1 MRRARRSTGV
11 YEVAK
16 KCAVVRA
23 EAAMDSPVR
32 CELGRG
38 AAVMMSKRVT
48 VMTADGKSV
57 DRCLLTRPV
66 EGWTS
71 FKCLA
76 ASAQRPPPDPKA
88 YRDQK
93 IDAILASEADGAPSE
108 PRVAA
113 PAGAAR
119 GAAVVLG
126 FWGSS
131 HELVADHTALWVG
144 RGLTTWTHVPSPGED
159 AAAARGAL
167 AAFLAAAPADRLVV
181 HCLSNNGFSW
191 LNAFCEDRG
200 DLFATAAFV
209 FDSAPHVP
217 KTVEDALAMLIRAQ
231 TAKVCQ
237 AFGEPPDPQH
247 PVYRPRVERF
257 YGDGSRNPFPGL
269 VGMEVSIPKARP
281 TLFVY
286 SRMDS
291 VILPEHVEEYVA
303 TYDAADVS
311 TLEFA
316 TVPHIGGMRVRKDEY
331 NRSVDAL
338 LARAFPASDGSGAIT
353 EAISA
358 AS

>member
-1 MRRARRSTGV
+1 MRRARRSTSV

-76 ASAQRPPPDPKA
+76 ASAQKPPPDPKA
-88 YRDQK
+88 YDGRIGDP
-93 IDAILASEADGAPSE
+93 SGEADGAE
-108 PRVAA
+108 RAA
-113 PAGAAR
+113 RRGARGAAR
-119 GAAVVLG
+119 GRRRAGLLG
-126 FWGSS
+126 QL
-131 HELVADHTALWVG
+131 HELVADHTALW
-144 RGLTTWTHVPSPGED
+144 
-159 AAAARGAL
+159 
-167 AAFLAAAPADRLVV
+167 
-181 HCLSNNGFSW
+181 
-191 LNAFCEDRG
+191 
-200 DLFATAAFV
+200 
-209 FDSAPHVP
+209 VP

-269 VGMEVSIPKARP
+269 VGMQVSIPKARP

-316 TVPHIGGMRVRKDEY
+316 TVPHIGGMRVR
-331 NRSVDAL
+331 RTSTTA
-338 LARAFPASDGSGAIT
+338 ASAATRAFPRATGGSDHGAIARQV
-353 EAISA
+353 ERQVHRAE
-358 AS
+358 

>member
-1 MRRARRSTGV
+1 MRRARRSTSV

-23 EAAMDSPVR
+23 EAAMDA
-32 CELGRG
+32 G
-38 AAVMMSKRVT
+38 ALRARPRRRRHDEQARA

-76 ASAQRPPPDPKA
+76 ASAQKPPPDPKA
-88 YRDQK
+88 YATGGS
-93 IDAILASEADGAPSE
+93 AILAARPTAPSE

-113 PAGAAR
+113 PAGRR
-119 GAAVVLG
+119 GAPPSCWASGAAPRARRGPYGALG
-126 FWGSS
+126 
-131 HELVADHTALWVG
+131 
-144 RGLTTWTHVPSPGED
+144 RPGLAAWARVPSPGE

-167 AAFLAAAPADRLVV
+167 AAFLEAAPADRLVV

-200 DLFATAAFV
+200 DLLATAAFV

-217 KTVEDALAMLIRAQ
+217 
-231 TAKVCQ
+231 
-237 AFGEPPDPQH
+237 
-247 PVYRPRVERF
+247 
-257 YGDGSRNPFPGL
+257 NW
-269 VGMEVSIPKARP
+269 
-281 TLFVY
+281 
-286 SRMDS
+286 
-291 VILPEHVEEYVA
+291 YVA

-338 LARAFPASDGSGAIT
+338 LARAFPASDGSEAIT

>member
-1 MRRARRSTGV
+1 MRRARRSTSV

-71 FKCLA
+71 F
-76 ASAQRPPPDPKA
+76 
-88 YRDQK
+88 
-93 IDAILASEADGAPSE
+93 
-108 PRVAA
+108 
-113 PAGAAR
+113 
-119 GAAVVLG
+119 
-126 FWGSS
+126 
-131 HELVADHTALWVG
+131 
-144 RGLTTWTHVPSPGED
+144 
-159 AAAARGAL
+159 
-167 AAFLAAAPADRLVV
+167 
-181 HCLSNNGFSW
+181 
-191 LNAFCEDRG
+191 
-200 DLFATAAFV
+200 
-209 FDSAPHVP
+209 
-217 KTVEDALAMLIRAQ
+217 
-231 TAKVCQ
+231 
-237 AFGEPPDPQH
+237 
-247 PVYRPRVERF
+247 
-257 YGDGSRNPFPGL
+257 
-269 VGMEVSIPKARP
+269 VSIPKARP

-331 NRSVDAL
+331 NRSVDPL
-338 LARAFPASDGSGAIT
+338 LARAFPASDGSDAIT
-353 EAISA
+353 AR
-358 AS
+358 

>member
-144 RGLTTWTHVPSPGED
+144 RGFRTWTHVPSPGED

-167 AAFLAAAPADRLVV
+167 AAFLEAAPADRLVV

-200 DLFATAAFV
+200 DLLATAAFV

-217 KTVEDALAMLIRAQ
+217 NCVEFKSSTRLQCA
-231 TAKVCQ
+231 
-237 AFGEPPDPQH
+237 H
-247 PVYRPRVERF
+247 
-257 YGDGSRNPFPGL
+257 
-269 VGMEVSIPKARP
+269 
-281 TLFVY
+281 
-286 SRMDS
+286 
-291 VILPEHVEEYVA
+291 A
-303 TYDAADVS
+303 TVS
-311 TLEFA
+311 TQALRPCFENSTRAIDSSKNQPNRLRFDRAREFSSL
-316 TVPHIGGMRVRKDEY
+316 VRTTQT
-331 NRSVDAL
+331 
-338 LARAFPASDGSGAIT
+338 SG
-353 EAISA
+353 
-358 AS
+358 